1 MADFGSVLADFLN
14 ADDPENEFVSAKS
27 SFSQHKIP
35 MFSIDSIANDP
46 GTCLRD
52 RVRSQELFDLDEDE
66 WEMDNIYGTHTHAI
80 PTTMWLPGVFLSGCL
95 WLQRRLTRG

>member
-1 MADFGSVLADFLN
+1 MRGR
-14 ADDPENEFVSAKS
+14 
-27 SFSQHKIP
+27 
-35 MFSIDSIANDP
+35 
-46 GTCLRD
+46 T
-52 RVRSQELFDLDEDE
+52 QELFDLDEDE